1 MVAINSWKW
10 KNGMLK
16 NCSFV
21 GKLKNN
27 SYGLH
32 ERIERG
38 HHGLR

>member
-1 MVAINSWKW
+1 MNYYVVHNITYQ
-10 KNGMLK
+10 LK
-16 NCSFV
+16 ND
-21 GKLKNN
+21 

>member
-1 MVAINSWKW
+1 MVATNSWKW

>member
-10 KNGMLK
+10 KNSMMK

-21 GKLKNN
+21 HQLKND